1 MKLTKHK
8 VVLYQYIPLMSF
20 IVTKLVVSTVADIQ
34 IRYCI

>member
-20 IVTKLVVSTVADIQ
+20 IVTKLKKYPQLLIY
-34 IRYCI
+34 R